1 MRSITVEALWGTDS
15 KCLWCSRN
23 IHVSGALQNPIG
35 LAAFEERQMNNQK
48 GVEGGIQHERSFGEE
63 KKWKNEKAKQPLLC
77 WVFEVLPPADTG
89 TQRHTKAHRLSLSLS
104 LSLPLPLFSLCL
116 SLSPPSFISSTSLH
130 LHPSVCSRDPPCPTV
145 LTTRLLSRL
154 WYVFAERSTAYFGS
168 ISPATAALITA
179 TKPGLFNCTDSH
191 LFVIHSHYHFPK
203 ALKHMHAEL
212 TSWFL

>member
-1 MRSITVEALWGTDS
+1 MRSITVEALWGNDS

-23 IHVSGALQNPIG
+23 IHVSCALQNPIG

-48 GVEGGIQHERSFGEE
+48 RGGIQREKSFGEE
-63 KKWKNEKAKQPLLC
+63 KRGEKWKSEAAFALLGL
-77 WVFEVLPPADTG
+77 WSSSSSRHWYTDTHKG
-89 TQRHTKAHRLSLSLS
+89 TQALSP
-104 LSLPLPLFSLCL
+104 SLPLYSRCLSLFSLFHL
-116 SLSPPSFISSTSLH
+116 LPIPSSSPSI
-130 LHPSVCSRDPPCPTV
+130 CSRDPPCPPV

-154 WYVFAERSTAYFGS
+154 WYLYAERSTVYFGS
-168 ISPATAALITA
+168 ISPATTALITA
-179 TKPGLFNCTDSH
+179 TKPRLFNCTDSR